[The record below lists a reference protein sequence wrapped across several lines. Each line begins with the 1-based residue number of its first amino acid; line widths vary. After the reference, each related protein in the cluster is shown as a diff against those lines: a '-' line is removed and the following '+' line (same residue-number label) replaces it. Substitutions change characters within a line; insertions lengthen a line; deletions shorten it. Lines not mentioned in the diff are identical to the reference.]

1 MALFGGG
8 ESKED
13 KQEKKVREILEK
25 YGMTDLSDPR
35 DVASVRE
42 IATLMAGNKLMSLGS
57 LLSSSGVDS
66 AKLDY
71 LNILME
77 QNFIIIRQLER
88 LNNK

>member
-13 KQEKKVREILEK
+13 KQERQVREILEK

-42 IATLMAGNKLMSLGS
+42 IASLMVGKKLLSFGT
-57 LLSSSGVDS
+57 LLSSSSVDS

-88 LNNK
+88 LNRK